1 MYKIINKI
9 VDVLIVGS
17 GVSGLYSSLNLR
29 DDLEILLA
37 TKYDLQKTNTSLAQ
51 GGISTARDE
60 NDIELFIEDTLKAG
74 KYKNNV
80 DAVKILAKESE
91 SKIIDLINLGVDF
104 DIDNNNLKYT
114 KEGAHSTNRIVH
126 IKDKTG
132 KGVEDTLINRVK
144 EKENIHIYE
153 YTYLVDIIKDKNKC
167 LGAVLIKDNIQFNIY
182 AKKVILAT
190 GGIGGVFKNTTN
202 QKILNGDSIAIA
214 LKHNIKLKNL
224 DYIQIHPTAFFEDE
238 KDERRLLISEAV
250 RGEGAKLIDI
260 NGERF
265 IDELLPR
272 DIVSKAIF
280 NQMKKTNSSYVSLDL
295 TFMDKEYVIKRFPY
309 IYSECLKRGVDITKD
324 YIKVSP
330 AQHYFMGGI
339 DVSLDSKTSLE
350 NLYAVGE
357 TSCTGVH
364 GANRLASNSLLEGLV
379 FSKRASD
386 SINNTIDDINITIK
400 IVYKLKENINDIRK
414 NNKKIVI
421 EAIKENCEGFDDE
434 LFDYR

>member
-37 TKYDLQKTNTSLAQ
+37 TKSDLQKTNTSLAQ

-238 KDERRLLISEAV
+238 KGERRLLISEAV

-280 NQMKKTNSSYVSLDL
+280 NQMKKTNSSYVNLDL

-400 IVYKLKENINDIRK
+400 IVDKLKENINDIRK

>member
-37 TKYDLQKTNTSLAQ
+37 TKSDLQKTNTSLAQ

-280 NQMKKTNSSYVSLDL
+280 NQMKKTNSSYVNLDL

-400 IVYKLKENINDIRK
+400 IVDKLKENINDIRK

>member
-1 MYKIINKI
+1 MYKLVNKI

-29 DDLEILLA
+29 EDLEILLA
-37 TKYDLQKTNTSLAQ
+37 TKSDLQKTNTSLAQ

-60 NDIELFIEDTLKAG
+60 NDIALFIEDTLKAG

-80 DAVKILAKESE
+80 DAVKILAKESK
-91 SKIIDLINLGVDF
+91 SKIIDLIDLGVEF
-104 DIDNNNLKYT
+104 DIDNSNLKYT

-132 KGVEDTLINRVK
+132 EGVEDILINRVK
-144 EKENIHIYE
+144 ERENIHIYE

-182 AKKVILAT
+182 AKKIILAT

-280 NQMKKTNSSYVSLDL
+280 NQMKKTNSSYVNLDL

-339 DVSLDSKTSLE
+339 EVNLDSKTSLE

-364 GANRLASNSLLEGLV
+364 GENRLASNSLLEGLV
-379 FSKRASD
+379 FSKKASD
-386 SINNTIDDINITIK
+386 SINNNIDDINITIK
-400 IVYKLKENINDIRK
+400 NVDKVKEDINDIRK

>member
-1 MYKIINKI
+1 M
-9 VDVLIVGS
+9 
-17 GVSGLYSSLNLR
+17 
-29 DDLEILLA
+29 
-37 TKYDLQKTNTSLAQ
+37 
-51 GGISTARDE
+51 
-60 NDIELFIEDTLKAG
+60 
-74 KYKNNV
+74 
-80 DAVKILAKESE
+80 
-91 SKIIDLINLGVDF
+91 
-104 DIDNNNLKYT
+104 
-114 KEGAHSTNRIVH
+114 
-126 IKDKTG
+126 
-132 KGVEDTLINRVK
+132 
-144 EKENIHIYE
+144 
-153 YTYLVDIIKDKNKC
+153 
-167 LGAVLIKDNIQFNIY
+167 LIKDNIQFNIY

-224 DYIQIHPTAFFEDE
+224 DYIQIHPTAFFEEE
-238 KDERRLLISEAV
+238 KGERRLLISEAV

-260 NGERF
+260 KGERF

-280 NQMKKTNSSYVSLDL
+280 DQLRKTNSSYVNLDL
-295 TFMDKEYVIKRFPY
+295 TFMNKDYIIKRFPY

-339 DVSLDSKTSLE
+339 EVNLDSKTSLE

-379 FSKRASD
+379 FSKKASD

-400 IVYKLKENINDIRK
+400 SVDKIKKDVNDIRK
-414 NNKKIVI
+414 RIQK
-421 EAIKENCEGFDDE
+421 
-434 LFDYR
+434 

>member
-37 TKYDLQKTNTSLAQ
+37 TKSDLQKTNTSLAQ

-280 NQMKKTNSSYVSLDL
+280 NQMKKTNSSYVNLDL

-324 YIKVSP
+324 YIKVYP

-386 SINNTIDDINITIK
+386 SINNAIDDINITIK
-400 IVYKLKENINDIRK
+400 IVDKLKENINDIRK

>member
-37 TKYDLQKTNTSLAQ
+37 TKSDLQKTNTSLAQ

-224 DYIQIHPTAFFEDE
+224 GYIQIHPTAFFEDE

-280 NQMKKTNSSYVSLDL
+280 NQMKKTNSSYVNLDL

-400 IVYKLKENINDIRK
+400 IVDKLKENINDIRK

>member
-37 TKYDLQKTNTSLAQ
+37 TKSDLQKTNTSLAQ

-144 EKENIHIYE
+144 ENENIHIYE

-280 NQMKKTNSSYVSLDL
+280 NQMKKTNSSYVNLDL

-400 IVYKLKENINDIRK
+400 IVDKLKENINDIRK